1 MWSQDRKSGYL
12 RPVLEGKDLN
22 GYYEHD
28 KNFKQ

>member
-1 MWSQDRKSGYL
+1 MWSQDPKSGYL
-12 RPVLEGKDLN
+12 RLVLEGKDLH